1 MSKILEITKFKNPI
15 LRQKAVDIKKLSTDI
30 EVLIDDMIETLN
42 DSGGVG
48 LAAPQIDKGVRLI
61 IVKHKDKDLV
71 LLNPEITKKSWKK
84 NSDEEG
90 CLSLPGVNGF
100 VRRHSKVTVKAKNRN
115 FKDVE
120 ITGRGLL
127 ARIFQHEIDH
137 LNGVLFVDRAH
148 KITEG
153 KDLLD

>member
-15 LRQKAVDIKKLSTDI
+15 LRQKAIDINELST
-30 EVLIDDMIETLN
+30 EVEALIDDMIETLN

-48 LAAPQIDKGVRLI
+48 LAAPQINEGVRLVI
-61 IVKHKDKDLV
+61 IKHKDKDLV
-71 LLNPEITKKSWKK
+71 LLNPEIIKKSWKK
-84 NSDEEG
+84 NNDEEG

-100 VRRHSKVTVKAKNRN
+100 VRRHSKITVKAKNRK
-115 FKDVE
+115 FEDVE

-137 LNGVLFVDRAH
+137 LDGILFVDRAH

-153 KDLLD
+153 KELL